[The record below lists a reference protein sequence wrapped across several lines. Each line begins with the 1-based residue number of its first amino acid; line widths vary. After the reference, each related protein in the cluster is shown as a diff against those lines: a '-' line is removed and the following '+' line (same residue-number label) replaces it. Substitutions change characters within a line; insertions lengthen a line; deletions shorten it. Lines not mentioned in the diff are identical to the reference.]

1 MTHLTEAEKAQGW
14 TRCVDGFSCGGE
26 YGDVAAYP
34 TDIEVCVGGG
44 DGGAPLHEKDVDDL
58 ILALLQAKG
67 IHRRLRAEMT
77 NTTHGGTD
85 GH

>member
-1 MTHLTEAEKAQGW
+1 MTLLTEAEKAHGW
-14 TRCVDGFSCGGE
+14 EEEHYKHTDKPRYEWMSYVYVTEHLVWIDG
-26 YGDVAAYP
+26 YV
-34 TDIEVCVGGG
+34 G
-44 DGGAPLHEKDVDDL
+44 DGVDDL